1 MMRTEIMKNHL
12 IAALGL
18 AALLVGPAYA
28 ADMPL
33 LRKAPA
39 VMEDP
44 WSGFYLGVIGGFGT
58 ASSTHEAGGLGTLG
72 TFDQKGWV
80 AGGMAGY
87 NWRPGPVVV
96 GVELDISEADI
107 QGSTGVGL
115 CGAFPGVTAVPAC
128 QTKVSW
134 FYTGRAR
141 LGYPIGPFM
150 PYVTGGG
157 IVAGL
162 KALEDGV
169 QSGASP
175 HLAGWVAGG
184 GLEFMPVPQWT
195 IRAEYLH
202 AALVNKMEATDLLG
216 YLPGE
221 TGTVT
226 ITQHDINMVRV
237 GLTYYLG
244 KDKYITER

>member
-1 MMRTEIMKNHL
+1 MKYHL
-12 IAALGL
+12 IATLGL
-18 AALLVGPAYA
+18 AALFAGPAHA
-28 ADMPL
+28 ADMGVM
-33 LRKAPA
+33 KAPPR

-44 WSGFYLGVIGGFGT
+44 WSGFYLGVSGGYGT
-58 ASSTHEAGGLGTLG
+58 GSSSHDVGGLGNLG

-87 NWRPGPVVV
+87 NWRPGPLVI
-96 GVELDISEADI
+96 GVELDVSEADI
-107 QGSTGVGL
+107 QGSTTAGP
-115 CGAFPGVTAVPAC
+115 CGAFAFAPGC

-141 LGYPIGPFM
+141 LGYPVGPIM

-162 KALEDGV
+162 KAVESGV
-169 QSGASP
+169 LSASSP
-175 HLAGWVAGG
+175 NLAGWVAGG
-184 GLEFMPVPQWT
+184 GVEFMPLPQWT
-195 IRAEYLH
+195 VRAEFLH
-202 AALVNKMEATDLLG
+202 AAISGKMEAVDLTG

-226 ITQHDINMVRV
+226 ITQHEINMVRV
-237 GLTYYLG
+237 GLSYYLG
-244 KDKYITER
+244 SDKYITAR